1 MPKDKNKIGLTG
13 HVLRRKMPEFLL
25 SAARFL
31 FLCIVGYIVLY
42 PLLYMLVSALK
53 DQNALL
59 DMEHI
64 WIPISTTFQNFAD
77 AFELMNFGNA
87 LKQTLL
93 VQVLSAC
100 IEVFVCAF
108 VAYGFA
114 RFEFRG
120 KRLFSFLLILS
131 LLIPIQMYSLSLSV
145 NFRNLHIFNTPFVYW
160 LPSLFG
166 VGIRSGMMIFI
177 YEQFFIGLPK
187 ELEDAAYIDGAGPI
201 KTYFLIALPSSSV
214 VITTVAVLSFVWHWN
229 EYHLATL
236 SFLSEDAPLSM
247 VMNFFEVYLQQ
258 IGIYKGWPSY
268 SALVSAGCLMYV
280 LIPLVLYMIFQ
291 RRFVRSI
298 DRVGIT
304 G

>member
-1 MPKDKNKIGLTG
+1 MLKIKFNSNII
-13 HVLRRKMPEFLL
+13 RRKVPEMLISL
-25 SAARFL
+25 ARIL
-31 FLCIVGYIVLY
+31 FLGIVGYIVLY
-42 PLLYMLVSALK
+42 PLLYMFVSSIK
-53 DQNALL
+53 DMDALL

-64 WIPISTTFQNFAD
+64 WVPVSYSFK
-77 AFELMNFGNA
+77 AFSEINELLGFGNA

-93 VQVLSAC
+93 VQILSAA
-100 IEVFVCAF
+100 IEVFVCSF
-108 VAYGFA
+108 IAYGFA
-114 RFEFRG
+114 RFKFKG
-120 KRLFSFLLILS
+120 KPIFTFLLILS
-131 LLIPIQMYSLSLSV
+131 LLIPIQMYTLSMSI

-177 YEQFFIGLPK
+177 YQQFFIGLPK
-187 ELEDAAYIDGAGPI
+187 ELEDAAYIDGAGPV
-201 KTYFLIALPSSSV
+201 KTYFSIALPSSSV

-247 VMNFFEVYLQQ
+247 TMNFLEVYLKQ
-258 IGIYKGWPSY
+258 IGIYKGWPEY
-268 SALVSAGCLMYV
+268 STLVSAACLMFIV
-280 LIPLVLYMIFQ
+280 IPLVLYMIFQ
-291 RRFVRSI
+291 RKFVRSI

>member
-1 MPKDKNKIGLTG
+1 MLKNKVRFDGNLVRQKI
-13 HVLRRKMPEFLL
+13 P
-25 SAARFL
+25 SIISSIARIA

-42 PLLYMLVSALK
+42 PLLYMFVSAIK
-53 DQNALL
+53 DRNALL

-64 WIPISTTFQNFAD
+64 WVPVSYSFKSFSDIY
-77 AFELMNFGNA
+77 ELMNFGSA

-93 VQVLSAC
+93 VQVLSAL

-108 VAYGFA
+108 IAYGFA
-114 RFEFRG
+114 RFKFKG
-120 KRLFSFLLILS
+120 KPIFTFLLILS
-131 LLIPIQMYSLSLSV
+131 LLIPIQMYSLSMSV
-145 NFRNLHIFNTPFVYW
+145 NFRNLHIFSTPFVYW

-177 YEQFFIGLPK
+177 YQQFFIGLPK
-187 ELEDAAYIDGAGPI
+187 ELEDAAYIDGAGPV
-201 KTYFLIALPSSSV
+201 KTYFKIALPSSSV
-214 VITTVAVLSFVWHWN
+214 VLVTVSVLSFVWHWN

-247 VMNFFEVYLQQ
+247 VMNFLTVYLQQ
-258 IGIYKGWPSY
+258 IGVYKGWPEY
-268 SALVSAGCLMYV
+268 STLVSAACLMYIV
-280 LIPLVLYMIFQ
+280 IPLVLYMIFQ
-291 RRFVRSI
+291 RKFVRSI